1 MSVKR
6 KIRKWGRRAAL
17 WMGICLFGCLYAPHA
32 REVEVAFSCAVKRT
46 KENTEVMRQGVESE
60 GSAAGEST
68 AAADLNSESP
78 AKKVAY
84 LTFDDGPSTHSDKL
98 LDILKEEN
106 VKATF
111 FVVGKEDEESREVYR
126 RIVKEGHSLGLHS
139 YSHVYKQIYSSVDN
153 FREDLW
159 KLKTYLYHITGVSCD
174 IYRFPGGS
182 STTQMK
188 FPLKEGEKYLEE
200 KGIRYFDWNA
210 TAEDAVCVQ
219 SAPGVLMARVL
230 KDALKHDRAVILMHD
245 LNCCK
250 TTLNAVR
257 PLIARLRKEGY
268 AFDRLTKDSRLEE

>member
-84 LTFDDGPSTHSDKL
+84 LTFDDGPSTHSDEL

-111 FVVGKEDEESREVYR
+111 FVVGKEDE
-126 RIVKEGHSLGLHS
+126 
-139 YSHVYKQIYSSVDN
+139 
-153 FREDLW
+153 
-159 KLKTYLYHITGVSCD
+159 
-174 IYRFPGGS
+174 
-182 STTQMK
+182 
-188 FPLKEGEKYLEE
+188 
-200 KGIRYFDWNA
+200 
-210 TAEDAVCVQ
+210 
-219 SAPGVLMARVL
+219 
-230 KDALKHDRAVILMHD
+230 
-245 LNCCK
+245 
-250 TTLNAVR
+250 
-257 PLIARLRKEGY
+257 
-268 AFDRLTKDSRLEE
+268 

>member
-32 REVEVAFSCAVKRT
+32 REAEVTFSCAVKRT

-84 LTFDDGPSTHSDKL
+84 LTFDDGPSTHSDEL

-111 FVVGKEDEESREVYR
+111 F
-126 RIVKEGHSLGLHS
+126 LGLHS

-257 PLIARLRKEGY
+257 PLIARLRKEDY